1 MLITTGI
8 IEVQSCTTTKPLNQN
23 RMKKSDEKRLQ
34 SAIQDI
40 LWMAA
45 RYAHGRHTYAPSMVR
60 DSVEVFRD
68 VFPDFKIKQDHV
80 IEPPSEDMVGGSSFR
95 SDYLDDIFNNKA

>member
-1 MLITTGI
+1 
-8 IEVQSCTTTKPLNQN
+8 
-23 RMKKSDEKRLQ
+23 MKKADEKRLQ
-34 SAIQDI
+34 SAIEDI

-60 DSVEVFRD
+60 DSVNVFRD

-80 IEPPSEDMVGGSSFR
+80 IERPLDEDIGGLIFR
-95 SDYLDDIFNNKA
+95 DDYLDDIFNCIQDETGSL

>member
-1 MLITTGI
+1 
-8 IEVQSCTTTKPLNQN
+8 
-23 RMKKSDEKRLQ
+23 MKKADEKRLQ
-34 SAIQDI
+34 SAIEDI

-60 DSVEVFRD
+60 DSVNVFRD

-80 IEPPSEDMVGGSSFR
+80 IERPLDEDICGMCFR
-95 SDYLDDIFNNKA
+95 DDYLDDIFNCIQDETTSL

>member
-1 MLITTGI
+1 
-8 IEVQSCTTTKPLNQN
+8 
-23 RMKKSDEKRLQ
+23 MKKSDEKKLQ
-34 SAIQDI
+34 SAIEEI

-60 DSVEVFRD
+60 DSVAVFKD

-80 IEPPSEDMVGGSSFR
+80 IESPADDEVGGLSFR
-95 SDYLDDIFNNKA
+95 SDYLDDIFNNKEAI

>member
-1 MLITTGI
+1 MEDLQKA
-8 IEVQSCTTTKPLNQN
+8 IE
-23 RMKKSDEKRLQ
+23 
-34 SAIQDI
+34 DI

-60 DSVEVFRD
+60 DSVATFKR

-80 IEPPSEDMVGGSSFR
+80 IEPPCEDELGGMAFR
-95 SDYLDDIFNNKA
+95 SHYLDDIFNIQNKDE

>member
-1 MLITTGI
+1 
-8 IEVQSCTTTKPLNQN
+8 
-23 RMKKSDEKRLQ
+23 MKKADEKRLQ
-34 SAIQDI
+34 SAIEDI

-60 DSVEVFRD
+60 SSVKVFKE

-80 IEPPSEDMVGGSSFR
+80 IDAPSDDEIGGFSFME
-95 SDYLDDIFNNKA
+95 DYLHDIFNSKEHESKTK